1 MTVDTDNKEFQDA
14 LNLIQYTRQSVFL
27 TGKAGTGKSTF
38 LRHICANTKK
48 KYVVL
53 APTGIAAINAG
64 GSPLRSVENMFEPP
78 VGLDRFVAINPR
90 NNRSI
95 VKRRKRSV
103 ELQQPVL
110 DFFGQRFGI
119 FIGYVVKSAEYQPLV
134 ISICVLAAT
143 TYGLM
148 EYQFYL
154 KEEMS
159 VNARK
164 LTIRERYLS
173 LLSEIP
179 DILYRVP
186 LKYITYYLGADV
198 TSLGYLAG
206 SCK

>member
-1 MTVDTDNKEFQDA
+1 MASSFSYISEDEIEELCATSITFS
-14 LNLIQYTRQSVFL
+14 NLIRQ
-27 TGKAGTGKSTF
+27 
-38 LRHICANTKK
+38 
-48 KYVVL
+48 
-53 APTGIAAINAG
+53 
-64 GSPLRSVENMFEPP
+64 M
-78 VGLDRFVAINPR
+78 
-90 NNRSI
+90 
-95 VKRRKRSV
+95 
-103 ELQQPVL
+103 
-110 DFFGQRFGI
+110 
-119 FIGYVVKSAEYQPLV
+119 
-134 ISICVLAAT
+134 
-143 TYGLM
+143 M